1 MAAAAASGFSIGNKC
16 EPSIIITRPL
26 AMRAVFSSP
35 PTCFISADCNPPMKA
50 SGHFSGCARSSVPML
65 CGSVS

>member
-26 AMRAVFSSP
+26 AASEGNKLPWASLNQDALDY
-35 PTCFISADCNPPMKA
+35 INP
-50 SGHFSGCARSSVPML
+50 SNTNC
-65 CGSVS
+65 C